1 MNLVKKSLLLIYI
14 VLACVSAS
22 AQVQF
27 EWKSEYLGKSGYR
40 IMEGEKS
47 QPIGDSKGA
56 AQVHQATLSIP
67 LSLKPDERQ
76 RPTLWSIGA
85 QGVYSKLDNQN
96 FTEPLVIDE
105 IVNLGVSLN
114 HMRPIAPRWSMLA
127 TVGAGVYTP
136 SSNLSQLNRK
146 NILGMAGAV
155 FIYHLRSNLDL
166 GGGVAFN
173 NSFGA
178 PMVLPAIYLN
188 WRTGGNFKVNIAMMD
203 GLAMSVRYDAH
214 KNISLSIV
222 GEMNGQ
228 MALLEQ
234 DGQDKIFSHMYVVT
248 GLRPEIKL
256 GKKLSIP
263 ITLGINAFRPA
274 EMTDRSI
281 KNMFTSEGYYFQ
293 ASPYASAGFKLKI

>member
-1 MNLVKKSLLLIYI
+1 MKKSFLFIYI
-14 VLACVSAS
+14 LLTYVSAS

-27 EWKSEYLGKSGYR
+27 EWKSEYLGRSGYR

-47 QPIGDSKGA
+47 QPIGDSKGS
-56 AQVHQATLSIP
+56 AQVHQATISVP
-67 LSLKPDERQ
+67 LSLKLDERK

-85 QGVYSKLDNQN
+85 QGVYSNLDNQN
-96 FTEPLVIDE
+96 FAEPLVIDE
-105 IVNLGVSLN
+105 ILNVGISLN
-114 HMRPIAPRWSMLA
+114 HMRPISPRWSMLA
-127 TVGAGVYTP
+127 TVGAGVYMPNTK
-136 SSNLSQLNRK
+136 LSQLNGK

-155 FIYHLRSNLDL
+155 FIYHLKPNLDL
-166 GGGVAFN
+166 GGGVALN

-188 WRTGGNFKVNIAMMD
+188 WRTDGHFKVNIALMD
-203 GLAMSVRYDAH
+203 GLAMSVKYEARE
-214 KNISLSIV
+214 NISLSLI
-222 GEMNGQ
+222 GEINGQ

-234 DGQDKIFSHMYVVT
+234 NGQDKIFSHLYVVT

-263 ITLGINAFRPA
+263 ITLGINAFRPS

-281 KNMFTSEGYYFQ
+281 KSMFVSKGYYFQ
-293 ASPYASAGFKLKI
+293 TSPYASAGFKLKI

>member
-1 MNLVKKSLLLIYI
+1 MKKSLLLVYA
-14 VLACVSAS
+14 VLAYVSAL

-47 QPIGDSKGA
+47 QPIGDSKGSA
-56 AQVHQATLSIP
+56 HVHQATISIP
-67 LSLKPDERQ
+67 LSLRLDERQ

-85 QGVYSKLDNQN
+85 KGVYSNLDNQN

-105 IVNLGVSLN
+105 ILNVGISLN
-114 HMRPIAPRWSMLA
+114 HIRPISPRWSMLA

-136 SSNLSQLNRK
+136 SSKLSQLNR
-146 NILGMAGAV
+146 NNLLGMAGAV

-166 GGGVAFN
+166 GAGLALN

-178 PMVLPAIYLN
+178 PMVLPAIYLK
-188 WRTGGNFKVNIAMMD
+188 WQTGGDFKVNIALMD
-203 GLAMSVRYDAH
+203 GLAMSVKYDAH
-214 KNISLSIV
+214 RNISLSVV

-248 GLRPEIKL
+248 GLRPDIKL

-263 ITLGINAFRPA
+263 ITVGINAFRPA

-281 KNMFTSEGYYFQ
+281 KSMFTSKGYYFQ
-293 ASPYASAGFKLKI
+293 TSPYASAGFKLKI

>member
-1 MNLVKKSLLLIYI
+1 MKKSLLFIYTALVYI
-14 VLACVSAS
+14 SAS

-40 IMEGEKS
+40 VMEGEKS
-47 QPIGDSKGA
+47 QPIGDSKGS
-56 AQVHQATLSIP
+56 AQVHQATISVP
-67 LSLKPDERQ
+67 LSLRLDELQ

-85 QGVYSKLDNQN
+85 QGVYSNLDNQN
-96 FTEPLVIDE
+96 FAQPLVIDE
-105 IVNLGVSLN
+105 ILNVGISLN
-114 HMRPIAPRWSMLA
+114 HMRPISPRWSMLA
-127 TVGAGVYTP
+127 TVGAGIYMPNTK
-136 SSNLSQLNRK
+136 LSQLNRK
-146 NILGMAGAV
+146 NILGMAGTV
-155 FIYHLRSNLDL
+155 FIYHLRPNLDL
-166 GGGVAFN
+166 GGGLALN

-188 WRTGGNFKVNIAMMD
+188 WRTDGDFKVNISLMD
-203 GLAMSVRYDAH
+203 GLAMSVKYDAH
-214 KNISLSIV
+214 RNISLSLV

-234 DGQDKIFSHMYVVT
+234 EGQGKIFSHLYVVT

-281 KNMFTSEGYYFQ
+281 KSMFVSKGYYFQ

>member
-1 MNLVKKSLLLIYI
+1 MKKSLLLIYI
-14 VLACVSAS
+14 LLAYGTVS

-40 IMEGEKS
+40 ILEDEKS

-56 AQVHQATLSIP
+56 AQVHQASVHIP
-67 LSLKPDERQ
+67 LSLRLDERQ
-76 RPTLWSIGA
+76 RPTLWSIAA
-85 QGVYSKLDNQN
+85 QGVYASLVNEN

-105 IVNLGVSLN
+105 LLNVGISLN
-114 HMRPIAPRWSMLA
+114 HMRPISPRWSMLA
-127 TVGAGVYTP
+127 TVGAGVYMP
-136 SSNLSQLNRK
+136 SAKLSQVSGK

-155 FIYHLRSNLDL
+155 FIYQVNPKLDL
-166 GGGVAFN
+166 GAGLALN

-188 WRTGGNFKVNIAMMD
+188 WRTGGDFKVNIALMD
-203 GLAMSVRYDAH
+203 GLAMSVKYDAH
-214 KNISLSIV
+214 KNISLSLIA
-222 GEMNGQ
+222 EMNGQ

-248 GLRPEIKL
+248 GLRPEIKI

-263 ITLGINAFRPA
+263 ITLGVNALRPA

-281 KNMFTSEGYYFQ
+281 KNMFISKGYYFTT
-293 ASPYASAGFKLKI
+293 SPYASAGLKLKI